1 MDAIFCISGFSE
13 GICGIIC
20 NLQATYSLY
29 PLSAMRAL
37 QGGIKCKNVKW
48 GIN

>member
-29 PLSAMRAL
+29 PPQCNESIA
-37 QGGIKCKNVKW
+37 GGD
-48 GIN
+48 